1 MDAGGIPVSFLF
13 CEMEDFMSYIN
24 INHLTFYYDGSA
36 ENIFEDVSF
45 RLDTDW
51 KLGFIARNGR
61 GKTTFLNLLMGKYEY
76 RGSISAEEPFHYFPF
91 EATDMSKNPVDILE
105 SMYPDYEFW
114 KVCRELSLL
123 QVSEEVLFR
132 PFSTLSNGERTKV
145 MLAVLFSMDNHFFL
159 LDEPTNHLDMAAR
172 ALLRDYLKSK
182 KGFILVS
189 HDRDLLDAC
198 IDHVLVIN
206 KTNIEVCQG
215 NFSTWWENKKR
226 QDAYEASEQARL
238 KKDIHRLKEAAAQAK
253 TWAEEVESA
262 KIGKRSEKYEWCK
275 DSRAYIGEKSRR
287 MQMRRKNLERRRE
300 GR

>member
-1 MDAGGIPVSFLF
+1 
-13 CEMEDFMSYIN
+13 MSYIN

-145 MLAVLFSMDNHFFL
+145 MLAVLFSMDNHFFPVGRT
-159 LDEPTNHLDMAAR
+159 DKSSRHGGKGVAAG
-172 ALLRDYLKSK
+172 L
-182 KGFILVS
+182 
-189 HDRDLLDAC
+189 
-198 IDHVLVIN
+198 
-206 KTNIEVCQG
+206 
-215 NFSTWWENKKR
+215 
-226 QDAYEASEQARL
+226 
-238 KKDIHRLKEAAAQAK
+238 
-253 TWAEEVESA
+253 
-262 KIGKRSEKYEWCK
+262 SEKQKRFYFGIPRQGFAGCLH
-275 DSRAYIGEKSRR
+275 RPCVGY
-287 MQMRRKNLERRRE
+287 Q
-300 GR
+300 